1 MSENGKAPT
10 SAAERMRRYRKRHR
24 RGQRIVRLQ
33 IGPAEIEAL
42 VSRGFLGPGDRE
54 DPIAIEYGLSVLIEA
69 GTALASEDFRF
80 YDAIIGQQHQRLSE
94 IQLYQNGGINNARA
108 STGLSAP

>member
-10 SAAERMRRYRKRHR
+10 SAAERMRRYRKRQR

-42 VSRGFLGPGDRE
+42 VSRGYLGPNDRE
-54 DPIAIEYGLSVLIEA
+54 DTIAIQFGMS
-69 GTALASEDFRF
+69 ALVDQALGD
-80 YDAIIGQQHQRLSE
+80 L
-94 IQLYQNGGINNARA
+94 
-108 STGLSAP
+108 